1 MRIEITCGGT
11 TIAAATKRL
20 GSKAGVYV
28 ASEGIDGWY
37 GAPAPQ
43 QEGDALPAGGSA
55 WPASIT
61 PSARVVTVH
70 LVADSASSEDAMRT
84 LDIANGMF
92 GKRVTLAV
100 TDASGRRTVEG
111 YLSDGPTATPIAMG
125 RKLLL
130 DLVITC
136 PDPSRYGQ
144 WASAD
149 VTRGAAL
156 IVGGNAPTYPVLEIG
171 EGVTAVTVDIGGH
184 QVKWSGSG
192 PAEIDFRDM
201 RPTAGSVSVDDARPL
216 EPGRNDV
223 SVSRT
228 GSGSVRMRWRPGW
241 R

>member
-1 MRIEITCGGT
+1 MRVEISGGGS

-28 ASEGIDGWY
+28 TSDGVEGWY

-43 QEGDALPAGGSA
+43 QEGEALPAGGAA
-55 WPASIT
+55 WPVSIT

-70 LVADSASSEDAMRT
+70 LAADSASSEDAMRT
-84 LDIANGMF
+84 LDIANGML
-92 GKRVTLAV
+92 GKRVELAV
-100 TDASGRRTVEG
+100 TDASGRRTAEG
-111 YLSDGPTATPIAMG
+111 YISDGASATPIAMG

-156 IVGGNAPTYPVLEIG
+156 LVGGNAPTYPVLEIG
-171 EGVTAVTVDIGGH
+171 EGVTAITVEIGGH
-184 QVKWSGSG
+184 QIKWSGAG
-192 PAEIDFRDM
+192 PATIDFRDM
-201 RPTAGSVSVDDARPL
+201 RPSSGSVSVDDARPL

-228 GSGSVRMRWRPGW
+228 GQGSARMRWRPAW

>member
-1 MRIEITCGGT
+1 MRVEISGGGS

-28 ASEGIDGWY
+28 ASDGIEGWY

-43 QEGDALPAGGSA
+43 QEGEALPAGGAA
-55 WPASIT
+55 WPVSIT

-70 LVADSASSEDAMRT
+70 LAADSASSEDAMRT
-84 LDIANGMF
+84 LDIANGML
-92 GKRVTLAV
+92 GKRVELAV
-100 TDASGRRTVEG
+100 TDASGRRTAEG
-111 YLSDGPTATPIAMG
+111 YISDGPSATPIAMG

-156 IVGGNAPTYPVLEIG
+156 LVGGNAPTYPVLEIG
-171 EGVTAVTVDIGGH
+171 EGVTAITVEISGH
-184 QVKWSGSG
+184 QVKWSGAG
-192 PAEIDFRDM
+192 PATIDFRDM
-201 RPTAGSVSVDDARPL
+201 RPSSGSVSVDDARPL

-228 GSGSVRMRWRPGW
+228 GQGSARMRWRSAW